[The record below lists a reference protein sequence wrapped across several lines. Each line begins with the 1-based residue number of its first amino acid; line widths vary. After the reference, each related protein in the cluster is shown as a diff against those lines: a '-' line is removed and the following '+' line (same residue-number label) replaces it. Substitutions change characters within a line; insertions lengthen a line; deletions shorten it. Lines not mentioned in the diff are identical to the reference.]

1 MSTNP
6 LHCKG
11 RSANRPQISIRFHL
25 LLPSLVNTRR
35 TLVNARASLVHTLM
49 SCLRTICELRA
60 SRHSDNRPQ
69 ISIRFHMV
77 LPSLV
82 NTRRTLV
89 NARASLV
96 HTLMSCLR
104 TIRELPASRH
114 SNNRPQISFHFHM
127 VLPSLVN
134 ARRTLVNARASL
146 VHTLMSC
153 LRTIRELPASRHSN
167 NRPQI
172 SFHFHMVLP
181 SLVNARRTLVN
192 ARASLVHTLM
202 SCLRTIRELPAS
214 RHSNNRPQI
223 SFHFHMVLPSLVN
236 ARKRSC
242 NARTCAHELPA
253 T

>member
-11 RSANRPQISIRFHL
+11 RSDNRPQISIRFHM

-104 TIRELPASRH
+104 TIRELPAK
-114 SNNRPQISFHFHM
+114 
-127 VLPSLVN
+127 PSLQQPSSN
-134 ARRTLVNARASL
+134 LFSL
-146 VHTLMSC
+146 PYGSPISRKHT
-153 LRTIRELPASRHSN
+153 
-167 NRPQI
+167 Q
-172 SFHFHMVLP
+172 
-181 SLVNARRTLVN
+181 
-192 ARASLVHTLM
+192 
-202 SCLRTIRELPAS
+202 
-214 RHSNNRPQI
+214 
-223 SFHFHMVLPSLVN
+223 N

-242 NARTCAHELPA
+242 ITRAYPHELPA
-253 T
+253 NNSRVARQPSLQQPSSNLFSLPYASPISRKRTQTLVQRTYMRSRVACDLTANCPPASLKHPSPNPYSLSDASSHFS

>member
-11 RSANRPQISIRFHL
+11 RSANRPQISIRFHM

-49 SCLRTICELRA
+49 SCLRTICELPA
-60 SRHSDNRPQ
+60 SRHSNNRPQ
-69 ISIRFHMV
+69 ISFRCQV
-77 LPSLV
+77 LLPSLV

-104 TIRELPASRH
+104 TICELPASRH

-134 ARRTLVNARASL
+134 ARRTL
-146 VHTLMSC
+146 
-153 LRTIRELPASRHSN
+153 
-167 NRPQI
+167 
-172 SFHFHMVLP
+172 
-181 SLVNARRTLVN
+181 
-192 ARASLVHTLM
+192 
-202 SCLRTIRELPAS
+202 
-214 RHSNNRPQI
+214 
-223 SFHFHMVLPSLVN
+223 
-236 ARKRSC
+236 RKRSC
-242 NARTCAHELPA
+242 ITRAYPHELPA
-253 T
+253 NNLRVARQPSLQQPSSNLFSLPYGSPISRKRTQTLVQRTYMRSRVACDLTANCPPASLKHPSPNPYSLSDASSHFS

>member
-11 RSANRPQISIRFHL
+11 RSANRPQISIRFH
-25 LLPSLVNTRR
+25 
-35 TLVNARASLVHTLM
+35 M
-49 SCLRTICELRA
+49 
-60 SRHSDNRPQ
+60 
-69 ISIRFHMV
+69 F

>member
-69 ISIRFHMV
+69 ISIRFHMF

-127 VLPSLVN
+127 VLPS
-134 ARRTLVNARASL
+134 
-146 VHTLMSC
+146 
-153 LRTIRELPASRHSN
+153 
-167 NRPQI
+167 
-172 SFHFHMVLP
+172 
-181 SLVNARRTLVN
+181 LVN

>member
-11 RSANRPQISIRFHL
+11 RSDNRPQISIRFHM

-69 ISIRFHMV
+69 ISIRFHMLLPSLVNTRRTLVNARASLVHTLMSCLRTICELPASRHSNNRPQISFHFQMV

-114 SNNRPQISFHFHM
+114 SNNPSSNLFSLPYGSPIS
-127 VLPSLVN
+127 
-134 ARRTLVNARASL
+134 RKRTQTLVQRTYMRSRVACDLTANCPPASL
-146 VHTLMSC
+146 KHPSPNPYSLSD
-153 LRTIRELPASRHSN
+153 ASS
-167 NRPQI
+167 
-172 SFHFHMVLP
+172 HF
-181 SLVNARRTLVN
+181 S
-192 ARASLVHTLM
+192 
-202 SCLRTIRELPAS
+202 
-214 RHSNNRPQI
+214 
-223 SFHFHMVLPSLVN
+223 
-236 ARKRSC
+236 
-242 NARTCAHELPA
+242 
-253 T
+253 

>member
-6 LHCKG
+6 LYCKA

-49 SCLRTICELRA
+49 SCLRTIRELPA
-60 SRHSDNRPQ
+60 SRQSDNRPQ
-69 ISIRFHMV
+69 ISIRFHML

-104 TIRELPASRH
+104 TICELPASRQSDNRPQISFRCQVLLPSLVNTRRTLVNARASLVHTLMSCLRTICELPASRH

-134 ARRTLVNARASL
+134 TRRTLVNARALL

-153 LRTIRELPASRHSN
+153 LRTI
-167 NRPQI
+167 
-172 SFHFHMVLP
+172 
-181 SLVNARRTLVN
+181 
-192 ARASLVHTLM
+192 
-202 SCLRTIRELPAS
+202 CELPAS